1 MSAMGQKQTFRLVL
15 SDVRFTPKSGHQ
27 LSALGCPLCAK
38 SRHYESSLLDDLV
51 RLGRKIRGHLDAE
64 RFGDLEVDDEF
75 KFGGLGPPPSPPVSR
90 P

>member
-1 MSAMGQKQTFRLVL
+1 VL
-15 SDVRFTPKSGHQ
+15 SDVRFVPK
-27 LSALGCPLCAK
+27 ADIT
-38 SRHYESSLLDDLV
+38 ESSLLDDLV